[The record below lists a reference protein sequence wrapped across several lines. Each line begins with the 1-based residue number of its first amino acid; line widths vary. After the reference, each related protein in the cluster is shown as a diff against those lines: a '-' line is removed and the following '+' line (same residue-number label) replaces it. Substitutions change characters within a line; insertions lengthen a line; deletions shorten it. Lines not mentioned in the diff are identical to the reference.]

1 MPHQRIMVTLESYGI
16 TGRLLSWIESFLTS
30 RIMRVGIKGSN
41 SEWIDVTSRVPQESI
56 LGPLLFLLFVN
67 DLPGW
72 IVSSMKMFADDI
84 KLWHKISCESDK
96 QYLQSDLQTMANW
109 TQEWQLKLNPP
120 KCKV

>member
-1 MPHQRIMVTLESYGI
+1 MALHII
-16 TGRLLSWIESFLTS
+16 GRLLAWIESFLKS
-30 RIMRVGIKGSN
+30 RIMQVGIRGSS
-41 SEWIDVTSRVPQESI
+41 SEWIDLTSGVPQGSI

-96 QYLQSDLQTMANW
+96 QFLPSDLKTMVN
-109 TQEWQLKLNPP
+109 
-120 KCKV
+120 